1 VPYVITFGAL
11 RWPTTAA
18 QVFPHG
24 KGIASKV
31 AAELAKDVQAS
42 IWVRSRFLR
51 WTGRSYEAWKGEGT
65 ATGGVRLWNNAQNRK
80 GVPYVPYVH
89 LTRTPP
95 SKVLVIDVRALA
107 VSKWMPI
114 WAERLRAD
122 LAGPKG
128 KAVVIRG

>member
-1 VPYVITFGAL
+1 MPFQITFGAL

-24 KGIASKV
+24 RSIATKL
-31 AAELAKDVQAS
+31 AGEMAKDVQAS
-42 IWVRSRFLR
+42 IWVRSRFVR
-51 WTGRSYEAWKGEGT
+51 WTGKSYAAWKGEGT
-65 ATGGVRLWNNAQNRK
+65 ATGGVRLVNNAQNRR

-95 SKVLVIDVRALA
+95 SQVLVIDVRALA
-107 VSKWMPI
+107 VSKWRAV
-114 WAERLRAD
+114 WVDRLRAD

-128 KAVVIRG
+128 KEVVIRG